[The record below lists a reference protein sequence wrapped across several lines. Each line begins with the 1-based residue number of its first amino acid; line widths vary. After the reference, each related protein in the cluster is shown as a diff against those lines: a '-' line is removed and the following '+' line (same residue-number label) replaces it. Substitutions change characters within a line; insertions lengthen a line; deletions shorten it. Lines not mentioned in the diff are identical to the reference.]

1 MDIKTEKYWLM
12 EGNCLDRMKEIPDHS
27 VDMILCDL
35 PYGATDCEWDSVIP
49 FDRLWEQYQRVLK
62 PYGNCLLFGTQPFI
76 SDVINSNKREF
87 SHVWYW
93 IKNNVTGA
101 LNARRQPLRC
111 IEEVAVFV
119 CNIPSKT
126 FGEGYSKAREYL
138 REQKRLSGLSSQQL
152 RDLLGTNMAGHCFT
166 NGKQFAFPSADA
178 YRKLQSTGFFQ
189 MPLDE
194 LRVLDGPMTKA
205 EERKAVYNPQ
215 GVRELRKEKV
225 KRNYRKYI
233 WGETKSDT
241 YIQKMTGYPKHI
253 LRFDTDVTRLH
264 PTQKPVD
271 MLAYLIRTYS
281 DDDAVV
287 LDNCMGSGSTGA
299 ACAKTGRRFI
309 GIEMNPHYF
318 EVSRSRIE
326 KENESS

>member
-35 PYGATDCEWDSVIP
+35 PYGVTHCEWDSVIP

-76 SDVINSNKREF
+76 SDVINSNRQSF

-93 IKNNVTGA
+93 IKNSVTGA

-138 REQKRLSGLSSQQL
+138 REQKRLSGLSCQQL
-152 RDLLGTNMAGHCFT
+152 RDL
-166 NGKQFAFPSADA
+166 
-178 YRKLQSTGFFQ
+178 
-189 MPLDE
+189 
-194 LRVLDGPMTKA
+194 DGPMPKV

-225 KRNYRKYI
+225 KRNQSKSI
-233 WGETKSDT
+233 WRELKSDT
-241 YIQKMTGYPKHI
+241 YTQKMTGYPRHI

-309 GIEMNPHYF
+309 GIEMDPHYF
-318 EVSRSRIE
+318 EVSCNRIE
-326 KENESS
+326 KENESF

>member
-35 PYGATDCEWDSVIP
+35 PYGVTHCEWDSVIP

-76 SDVINSNKREF
+76 SDVINSNRQSF

-93 IKNNVTGA
+93 IKNSVTGA

-138 REQKRLSGLSSQQL
+138 REQKRLSGLSCQQL
-152 RDLLGTNMAGHCFT
+152 RDL
-166 NGKQFAFPSADA
+166 
-178 YRKLQSTGFFQ
+178 
-189 MPLDE
+189 
-194 LRVLDGPMTKA
+194 DGPMPKV

-225 KRNYRKYI
+225 KRNQSKSI
-233 WGETKSDT
+233 WGERKSDT
-241 YIQKMTGYPKHI
+241 YTQKMTGYPRHI

-309 GIEMNPHYF
+309 GIEMDPHYF
-318 EVSRSRIE
+318 EVSCNRIE
-326 KENESS
+326 KENESF

>member
-35 PYGATDCEWDSVIP
+35 PYTLARFHFRNRVALASGFEGWTQWEVCFMEIKTEKYWLMEGDCLDRMKEIPDHSVDMILCDLPYGVTDCEWDSVIP

-76 SDVINSNKREF
+76 SDVINSNKQSF

-93 IKNNVTGA
+93 IKNSVTGA

-126 FGEGYSKAREYL
+126 FGGGYSKAREYL
-138 REQKRLSGLSSQQL
+138 REQKRLSGLSCQQL
-152 RDLLGTNMAGHCFT
+152 RDL
-166 NGKQFAFPSADA
+166 
-178 YRKLQSTGFFQ
+178 
-189 MPLDE
+189 
-194 LRVLDGPMTKA
+194 DGPMPKV

-215 GVRELRKEKV
+215 GVRELRL
-225 KRNYRKYI
+225 
-233 WGETKSDT
+233 DA
-241 YIQKMTGYPKHI
+241 
-253 LRFDTDVTRLH
+253 LRRWLFLFVIHLLRH
-264 PTQKPVD
+264 
-271 MLAYLIRTYS
+271 S
-281 DDDAVV
+281 
-287 LDNCMGSGSTGA
+287 GGST
-299 ACAKTGRRFI
+299 RR
-309 GIEMNPHYF
+309 P
-318 EVSRSRIE
+318 
-326 KENESS
+326 ESICVNRNVCPA

>member
-35 PYGATDCEWDSVIP
+35 PYGVTHCEWDSVIP

-76 SDVINSNKREF
+76 SDVINSNRQSF

-93 IKNNVTGA
+93 IKNSVTGA

-138 REQKRLSGLSSQQL
+138 REQKRLSGLSCQQL
-152 RDLLGTNMAGHCFT
+152 RDL
-166 NGKQFAFPSADA
+166 
-178 YRKLQSTGFFQ
+178 
-189 MPLDE
+189 
-194 LRVLDGPMTKA
+194 DGPMPKV

-225 KRNYRKYI
+225 KRNQSKSI
-233 WGETKSDT
+233 WGELKSDT
-241 YIQKMTGYPKHI
+241 YTQKMTGYPRHI

-309 GIEMNPHYF
+309 GIEMDPHYF
-318 EVSRSRIE
+318 EVSCNRIE
-326 KENESS
+326 KENESF

>member
-1 MDIKTEKYWLM
+1 MDVKNDNYWLM

-35 PYGATDCEWDSVIP
+35 PYGVTDCEWDSVIP

-76 SDVINSNKREF
+76 SDVINSNKQSF

-93 IKNNVTGA
+93 IKNNITGA

-126 FGEGYSKAREYL
+126 FGGGYSKAREYL
-138 REQKRLSGLSSQQL
+138 REQKRLSGLSCQQL
-152 RDLLGTNMAGHCFT
+152 RDLLGTYMAGHYFT

-194 LRVLDGPMTKA
+194 LRDLDGPMPKA

-215 GVRELRKEKV
+215 GIRELKNPRTKHNHK
-225 KRNYRKYI
+225 KSI
-233 WGETKSDT
+233 WGDWTHDSYT
-241 YIQKMTGYPKHI
+241 QKMTGYPRHI
-253 LRFDTDVTRLH
+253 LRFDTEITRFH
-264 PTQKPVD
+264 PTQKPVE
-271 MLAYLIRTYS
+271 MLAYLIRTYTNNG
-281 DDDAVV
+281 ATV
-287 LDNCMGSGSTGA
+287 LDNCMGSGSTGV
-299 ACAKTGRRFI
+299 ACAKTGRTFI
-309 GIEMNPHYF
+309 GIEMDPKF
-318 EVSRSRIE
+318 FGISCDRIE
-326 KENESS
+326 KEHKKS

>member
-35 PYGATDCEWDSVIP
+35 PYGATNCEWDSVIP

-76 SDVINSNKREF
+76 SDVINSNRREF

-101 LNARRQPLRC
+101 LNARRQPFRC

-119 CNIPSKT
+119 CNKHSKT
-126 FGEGYSKAREYL
+126 
-138 REQKRLSGLSSQQL
+138 
-152 RDLLGTNMAGHCFT
+152 
-166 NGKQFAFPSADA
+166 
-178 YRKLQSTGFFQ
+178 
-189 MPLDE
+189 
-194 LRVLDGPMTKA
+194 V

-215 GVRELRKEKV
+215 GVRKLQKEIV
-225 KRNYRKYI
+225 KHNSI
-233 WGETKSDT
+233 NSILGETKSDT
-241 YIQKMTGYPKHI
+241 YTQKMTGYPRHI

-271 MLAYLIRTYS
+271 MLAYLIRTYC

-309 GIEMNPHYF
+309 GIEMDPHYF
-318 EVSRSRIE
+318 EVSCSRIE

>member
-35 PYGATDCEWDSVIP
+35 PYGVTDCEWDSVIP
-49 FDRLWEQYQRVLK
+49 FDRLWEQYKRVLK

-76 SDVINSNKREF
+76 SDVINSNKQSF

-93 IKNNVTGA
+93 IKNNITGG
-101 LNARRQPLRC
+101 LNAKRQPLRC

-119 CNIPSKT
+119 CNTPSKT
-126 FGEGYSKAREYL
+126 FGGEYPKAREYL
-138 REQKRLSGLSSQQL
+138 REQKRLSGLSCQQL
-152 RDLLGTNMAGHCFT
+152 RDL
-166 NGKQFAFPSADA
+166 
-178 YRKLQSTGFFQ
+178 
-189 MPLDE
+189 
-194 LRVLDGPMTKA
+194 DGPMPKAEERA

-215 GVRELRKEKV
+215 GVRELRKERV
-225 KRNYRKYI
+225 KRNHSKSIWRERKN
-233 WGETKSDT
+233 GT
-241 YIQKMTGYPKHI
+241 YTQKMTGYPRHI

-309 GIEMNPHYF
+309 GIEMDPHYF
-318 EVSRSRIE
+318 EVSCSRIE
-326 KENESS
+326 KENKSL

>member
-35 PYGATDCEWDSVIP
+35 PYGVTHCEWDSVIP

-76 SDVINSNKREF
+76 SDVINSNRQSF

-93 IKNNVTGA
+93 IKNSVTGA

-138 REQKRLSGLSSQQL
+138 REQKRLSGLSCQQL
-152 RDLLGTNMAGHCFT
+152 RDL
-166 NGKQFAFPSADA
+166 
-178 YRKLQSTGFFQ
+178 
-189 MPLDE
+189 
-194 LRVLDGPMTKA
+194 DGPMPKV

-225 KRNYRKYI
+225 KRNQSKSI
-233 WGETKSDT
+233 WNELKSDT
-241 YIQKMTGYPKHI
+241 YTQKMTGYPRHI

-309 GIEMNPHYF
+309 GIEMDPHYF
-318 EVSRSRIE
+318 EVSCNRIE
-326 KENESS
+326 KENESF